1 MSAIITNQFR
11 KNSRELFINDIEDVT
26 TDDYFIG
33 IGKSE
38 PWPTINNVEET
49 DLGYSLPLPT
59 NTINEKKDV
68 LKNLFSLLKV
78 DETFSVIPRN
88 EWVSGRVYKVYDP
101 YDPNIFNYETVGG
114 IAYYPCYMTHNDKI
128 FVCLNNNNNSTSVT
142 NIAVETY
149 DEPDILSD
157 DYVWAYVCDVDTNSN
172 FYTDQ
177 FIDIPSDITNPTD
190 ISAAF
195 NATGGMVYGFKIID
209 GGTGIPN
216 DVNITLVGKRKDANG
231 NPVEDVID
239 IRVGTNNQTPYDV
252 TITSGVIT
260 SIVFTSGSW
269 PKGYSE
275 ASVIV
280 DGHETNIQTLV
291 APVKGFG
298 FSPKSDLPAFYAGL
312 YGKYEGAE
320 GGEAPINIGF
330 RQVSLIKGPTRTDND
345 SPVDDTLNI
354 YDALQYLQLSS
365 TSGIPTDAGTIIEHS
380 SNEAKAYLDYVDIS
394 TNRVYYHQNS
404 DSDINQKAFESG
416 NVTFTAPGGAPSA
429 NYAVSTLGQGE
440 YDQGSGETLFLENR
454 KAILRNSNQ
463 QEDIKLI
470 IQF

>member
-11 KNSRELFINDIEDVT
+11 KNSRELFINDIGDVT

-49 DLGYSLPLPT
+49 NIAYSVPLPT

-78 DETFSVIPRN
+78 QETFSVIPRN

-101 YDPNIFNYETVGG
+101 YDPNVFNYETVGNT
-114 IAYYPCYMTHNDKI
+114 AYYPCYMTHNDKI
-128 FVCLNNNNNSTSVT
+128 FVCLNNDNNTASTT
-142 NIAVETY
+142 NITETTY
-149 DEPDILSD
+149 HDPNILSD
-157 DYVWAYVCDVDTNSN
+157 GYVWAYVCEVNTNSN

-177 FIDIPSDITNPTD
+177 FIDVPNDITDPTD
-190 ISAAF
+190 IASAL
-195 NATGGMVYGFKIID
+195 NATGGLVYGFKIID
-209 GGTGIPN
+209 GGTGISN
-216 DVNITLVGKRKDANG
+216 DVNITLIGKDSSGA
-231 NPVEDVID
+231 VIAD
-239 IRVGTNNQTPYDV
+239 DPIRVGTNNQSPYNV
-252 TITSGVIT
+252 TITNGVIT
-260 SIVFTSGSW
+260 SIIFTSDAW
-269 PKGYSE
+269 PTGYSE

-280 DGHETNIQTLV
+280 DGHETNIQPLI
-291 APVKGFG
+291 APINGFG
-298 FSPKSDLPAFYAGL
+298 YSPKSDLPSFYAGL
-312 YGKYEGAE
+312 YGSYSGAE

-365 TSGIPTDAGTIIEHS
+365 VTGIPTDAGTIIEHDT
-380 SNEAKAYLDYVDIS
+380 NNARGYLDYVD
-394 TNRVYYHQNS
+394 TVNNRVYYHQNS
-404 DSDINQKAFESG
+404 NGDINQKPFVTG
-416 NVTFTAPGGAPSA
+416 NVTFTAPGGTTTG
-429 NYAVSTLGQGE
+429 NYAVSALGQGE